1 MLATRSQPTRIDWR
15 VPGALI
21 ALSIVPV
28 LAGGTRLAQL
38 ASSAPAIG
46 DSARFSASPTPVVLH
61 IIAASIF
68 GVLGA
73 LQFVPQLRS
82 RGTRWHRTAGR
93 LVLPSG
99 FVVALTG
106 LWMTQFYAAIASDS
120 TLLYATRLVVGG
132 AMLAALSMAIFA
144 LKRRAFDAH
153 GDWMIR
159 AYALGMGA
167 GTQVLTHL
175 PWVLLIGTPGPTS
188 RALLMGAGW
197 AINIAVAEWTIK
209 RGSGRLLPAHHVEQV
224 PAC

>member
-1 MLATRSQPTRIDWR
+1 MLATRSLATRIDWR
-15 VPGALI
+15 VPCALI
-21 ALSIVPV
+21 ALTIVPV
-28 LAGGTRLAQL
+28 LAGSARLAQL
-38 ASSAPAIG
+38 ASGETAIG
-46 DSARFSASPTPVVLH
+46 DSARFSASPTPIILH

-73 LQFVPQLRS
+73 LQFVPQFRS

-106 LWMTQFYAAIASDS
+106 LWMTQFYQPIATDS
-120 TLLYATRLVVGG
+120 TLLYATRLAVGG
-132 AMLAALSMAIFA
+132 AMLVALSMAIFA
-144 LKRRAFDAH
+144 LRRRAFHAH

-175 PWVLLIGTPGPTS
+175 PWFLLIGPPGPTS

-197 AINIAVAEWTIK
+197 AINIAVAEWTIQ
-209 RGSGRLLPAHHVEQV
+209 RGSRRLLPAHDVEKA

>member
-1 MLATRSQPTRIDWR
+1 MLATSSQPTSIDWR

-21 ALSIVPV
+21 ALTIVPV
-28 LAGGTRLAQL
+28 LAGGARLFQL
-38 ASSAPAIG
+38 ASNDPAIG
-46 DSARFSASPTPVVLH
+46 DGARFSASPTPVILH
-61 IIAASIF
+61 IISASIF

-82 RGTRWHRTAGR
+82 RGTCWHRTAGR

-106 LWMTQFYAAIASDS
+106 LWMTQFYGAIATDS
-120 TLLYATRLVVGG
+120 TLLHATRMVVGG
-132 AMLAALSMAIFA
+132 AMLAALSIAIFA
-144 LKRRAFDAH
+144 LRRRAFNAH

-175 PWVLLIGTPGPTS
+175 PWFLLIGTPGPTS

-197 AINIAVAEWTIK
+197 AINISVAEWTIM
-209 RGSGRLLPAHHVEQV
+209 RVSRRRLPAHHVEEA